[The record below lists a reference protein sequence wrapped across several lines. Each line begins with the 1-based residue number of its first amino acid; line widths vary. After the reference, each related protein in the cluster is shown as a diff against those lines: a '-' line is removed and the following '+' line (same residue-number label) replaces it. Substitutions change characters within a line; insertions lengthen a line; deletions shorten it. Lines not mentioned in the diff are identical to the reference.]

1 MSIESLQFV
10 EMVREA
16 AANGQP
22 GSPMDQS
29 KIDHHVQAIGESMQ
43 LPSGT
48 QPDRCIQLYEIRSYY
63 CGVCGGE
70 RDHTLEKQGMDEVWR
85 CCGCGIGKVFRI
97 WMG

>member
-1 MSIESLQFV
+1 MSVESVQFV

-16 AANGQP
+16 AAREDG
-22 GSPMDQS
+22 GSKDRS
-29 KIDHHVQAIGESMQ
+29 KH
-43 LPSGT
+43 PTGT
-48 QPDRCIQLYEIRSYY
+48 QGTQTNRCIQLYEIRSYH

-70 RDHTLEKQGMDEVWR
+70 RDHTIEKQGMDEVWR